1 MVFAKFH
8 SIHKRG
14 GEAGREEEQLLVGS
28 YERAAGMK
36 VIRVNCVHAYQSFKI
51 QLFCKINNR

>member
-14 GEAGREEEQLLVGS
+14 GEAGREEEQLPAGF
-28 YERAAGMK
+28 YERAAGRK
-36 VIRVNCVHAYQSFKI
+36 VIRVNCVRA
-51 QLFCKINNR
+51 